1 MPDRKLETTT
11 ANPPN
16 VEASMNP
23 KVEQLAHA
31 LEITLIVVPATA
43 DLLILNFKSLIIC
56 KLKFTK
62 TATRIE
68 LIQDKKILQAYHWEH
83 RMLKKVRKTE
93 YYQKCLLLSK
103 KQGLSLSL

>member
-1 MPDRKLETTT
+1 LPDRKLETTI

-16 VEASMNP
+16 VEARMNP
-23 KVEQLAHA
+23 KVEQLAQA

-43 DLLILNFKSLIIC
+43 DLLILNLKSLIIC

-68 LIQDKKILQAYHWEH
+68 LIQDKKNTPSI
-83 RMLKKVRKTE
+83 
-93 YYQKCLLLSK
+93 
-103 KQGLSLSL
+103 SLGT

>member
-1 MPDRKLETTT
+1 LPDKKLETTT

-16 VEASMNP
+16 VEARMNP
-23 KVEQLAHA
+23 KVEQLAQA
-31 LEITLIVVPATA
+31 LEITLIVVPPTA

-68 LIQDKKILQAYHWEH
+68 LIQDKKNTPSI
-83 RMLKKVRKTE
+83 
-93 YYQKCLLLSK
+93 
-103 KQGLSLSL
+103 SLGT

>member
-16 VEASMNP
+16 VEARMNP
-23 KVEQLAHA
+23 KVEQLAQA

-68 LIQDKKILQAYHWEH
+68 LIQDKKNTPSI
-83 RMLKKVRKTE
+83 
-93 YYQKCLLLSK
+93 
-103 KQGLSLSL
+103 SLGT

>member
-1 MPDRKLETTT
+1 LPDRKLETTT

-16 VEASMNP
+16 VEARMNP
-23 KVEQLAHA
+23 KVEQLAQA

-43 DLLILNFKSLIIC
+43 DLLILNFKSLIIF

-68 LIQDKKILQAYHWEH
+68 LIQDKKNTPSI
-83 RMLKKVRKTE
+83 
-93 YYQKCLLLSK
+93 
-103 KQGLSLSL
+103 SLGT

>member
-1 MPDRKLETTT
+1 
-11 ANPPN
+11 
-16 VEASMNP
+16 MNP

-68 LIQDKKILQAYHWEH
+68 LIQDKKNTPSISLGTQNA
-83 RMLKKVRKTE
+83 KKGEKNRI
-93 YYQKCLLLSK
+93 LSK
-103 KQGLSLSL
+103 VFVTIQKTNPAIDAIMR